1 MYVGPTDDGTGLH
14 NLVFE
19 VAANAI
25 KEGLAGYC
33 SQINVSLEPDGS
45 VTVTDDGRGLPVD
58 HDTRSGL
65 PKAQAIVTRLSAHL
79 WDRGFLDV
87 PESLHGAGLFV
98 VNALS
103 TWFNV
108 RIWRDG
114 QAYSM
119 GFADGAMIGPL
130 TVTGGSNGKR
140 GTEIAFLPNDRIF
153 TNVGLGFAT
162 LDHRFRMLAP
172 LGAEV
177 ALTLVDRRAGRKQ
190 ESVFR
195 L

>member
-1 MYVGPTDDGTGLH
+1 MYVGRTDDGTGLH

-33 SQINVSLEPDGS
+33 SQIDVRLEPDGS
-45 VTVTDDGRGLPVD
+45 VTVSDDGRGLPVD
-58 HDTRSGL
+58 GDTRSGL
-65 PKAQAIVTRLSAHL
+65 PKAQAIVTELAGRLSNYA
-79 WDRGFLDV
+79 FFDV
-87 PESLHGAGLFV
+87 PESMQGPGLFV

-103 TWFNV
+103 SWFNV

-114 QAYSM
+114 QAYAM
-119 GFADGAMIGPL
+119 GFADGAVITPL
-130 TVTGGSNGKR
+130 TATGGSAGKR
-140 GTEIAFLPNDRIF
+140 GTEVAFRPSERVF
-153 TNVGLGFAT
+153 TNVGLSFAT
-162 LDHRFRMLAP
+162 LDHRFRVLGS
-172 LGAEV
+172 LGAE
-177 ALTLVDRRAGRKQ
+177 ARLTLVDRREGRKQ